1 MLDRFF
7 VRRGEWRSIAL
18 PHGFLCSFP
27 RGNELLPTASKMLCG
42 VREVPVVGATLNA
55 VMQQARQRAVVL
67 CARQR
72 GKSEQR
78 RQWDLCAAWH

>member
-1 MLDRFF
+1 LGSCAHFH
-7 VRRGEWRSIAL
+7 VEK
-18 PHGFLCSFP
+18 
-27 RGNELLPTASKMLCG
+27 ELRNATDSKQG